1 MSIDKFNADR
11 AKTCC
16 TDFIKLIF
24 MDVNMPVVDGLMA
37 TRVIKAK
44 AESDNKPLRII
55 GVTSFE
61 SDDAIQRCIDAG
73 MSAVISK
80 PIDVTRLS
88 AAFDAHY
95 AR

>member
-1 MSIDKFNADR
+1 MSIDKFNSDR

-24 MDVNMPVVDGLMA
+24 MDVNMPEVDGLMA
-37 TRVIKAK
+37 TGVIKGK
-44 AESDNKPLRII
+44 AAIDGKPLRIV

-61 SDDAIQRCIDAG
+61 SDAAVQRCLDAG

-80 PIDVTRLS
+80 PIDVMRL
-88 AAFDAHY
+88 
-95 AR
+95 